1 MRDAPKSVTY
11 SVLENIESIGNRTS
25 ISDSN
30 LDLSDVDNFKQ
41 SEYSNKHAIRSR
53 SIISLLRTSCL
64 MSVLGGIGSRRVFWL
79 QLNES
84 NQIQAR
90 VKTSIIHS

>member
-11 SVLENIESIGNRTS
+11 SVLENIESIDNRTS

-64 MSVLGGIGSRRVFWL
+64 MSVLGGIGSRSVFL
-79 QLNES
+79 APIE
-84 NQIQAR
+84 
-90 VKTSIIHS
+90 